1 MAITN
6 FNVEYQSSVS
16 PEKMFKVLIADAP
29 RHHPKLLPQIIK
41 SIEQNGSIIT
51 TTYTDGSQLK
61 VKADSID
68 PQNLTCKHTFLHGEM
83 IKNDREFL
91 STEYKFEPASNGG
104 SIIKVKGECRTKNG
118 SISDHAEEKEGINTL
133 CKLAE
138 EYLVANPTA
147 CA

>member
-1 MAITN
+1 MATPN

-61 VKADSID
+61 VKVDSID
-68 PQNLTCKHTFLHGEM
+68 PKNLTCKQTFL
-83 IKNDREFL
+83 N
-91 STEYKFEPASNGG
+91 AG

-118 SISDHAEEKEGINTL
+118 SISDHAEEKEAINTL